1 MAKPKRPPRPKA
13 ETPPPAE
20 RSELRFALIVLLIH
34 AAITLFVALKHE
46 PWRDEADVWLLLRD
60 GGVGTMLARTG
71 YVGMPALWYLMVAPL
86 TILKLPYVSMTLLH
100 LVVAW
105 AALLVFL
112 LHAPFPR
119 WIKVFF
125 AFSYFVAYEYSV
137 VARPYAVMLLCLFAA
152 LAYWRRREEN
162 PLPSAVFVALMANST
177 THGLFMAAFLGA
189 IYLGEVFFK
198 KRLKDRRALLALAIM
213 LLGGLLSAWQL
224 LPPEDAP
231 QTHIFRGKQ
240 WGSVPWAVGNAFYP
254 GLSEELWV
262 PFTLGLISIIVISM
276 GLGRRIGAQ
285 VFYWA
290 SLLSLLTI
298 YVLVWIAGYR
308 HAGLLLISVIAAMWL
323 ASIDDGPPG
332 AWAKAA
338 RIALGVSLIY
348 CTAVAVRYWYWDAT
362 GVFSGSK
369 EMAEFLRR
377 NHLDRYEIA
386 AHLPTTAESLLP
398 YLPDEKRFY
407 YAGMHKHGSYM
418 TWDRDYNL
426 ATTLPFSLA
435 VAAAEQELAG
445 KPWLLLVNERM
456 GNPERAGFRLVH
468 TNLRPPFEKKDER
481 YWLYAPLD
489 WPGPPLTELR

>member
-1 MAKPKRPPRPKA
+1 MAKPRRSPQPKV
-13 ETPPPAE
+13 EPPPKAE
-20 RSELRFALIVLLIH
+20 RSELWFALIVLAVH

-86 TILKLPYVSMTLLH
+86 TILGLPYVSMTLLH

-125 AFSYFVAYEYSV
+125 AFSYFAAYEYSV
-137 VARPYAVMLLCLFAA
+137 VARPYAIMLLCLFA
-152 LAYWRRREEN
+152 LLTYWRRREEN
-162 PLPSAVFVALMANST
+162 PLPVAIFLALMASST

-189 IYLGEVFFK
+189 IYFGEVVFK
-198 KRLKDRRALLALAIM
+198 KRLRDRRVLVALLIM
-213 LLGGLLSAWQL
+213 VVGGLLSAWQL

-231 QTHIFRGKQ
+231 KTHILRGKQ
-240 WGSVPWAVGNAFYP
+240 WGSLPWAVGNAFYP

-262 PFTLGLISIIVISM
+262 PATLGLVTIIVISI
-276 GLGRRIGAQ
+276 GIGRRIGAQ

-308 HAGLLLISVIAAMWL
+308 HAGLLLISAVAAMWL
-323 ASIDDGPPG
+323 ASADDPPTG

-338 RIALGVSLIY
+338 RVALGISLIY
-348 CTAVAVRYWYWDAT
+348 CSAVAVRYWYWDTT
-362 GVFSGSK
+362 GIFSGGK
-369 EMAEFLRR
+369 DMAEFLRR
-377 NHLDRYEIA
+377 NNLDRYEIA
-386 AHLPTTAESLLP
+386 AHPPPPAESLLP
-398 YLPDEKRFY
+398 YLPGKRFY
-407 YAGMHKHGSYM
+407 YAGMHQYGSYM
-418 TWDRDYNL
+418 TWDRDYNF
-426 ATTLPFSLA
+426 ASTTPYSIA
-435 VAAAEQELAG
+435 VAAAQQELAG
-445 KPWLLLVNERM
+445 KQWLLLVNERM

-468 TNLRPPFEKKDER
+468 TNIRPPFEKKDER

-489 WPGPPLTELR
+489 WPGPPLPEPK